1 MRGDRDRAARFGV
14 LGALICFLVLGLS
27 AAGSDA
33 AAESAEAPGY
43 RIIVHRDN
51 PADSISRVKV
61 SQLFLKKISRWD
73 HGPEA
78 EPVDRDAKSAVRE
91 SFSRA
96 VHGRSVSSIKN
107 YWQRQQQLFSGK
119 AVPPPEVAS
128 DADVIAHV
136 RSRPGGIGYV
146 SPNAKL
152 DDVKVV
158 RVVGGELP

>member
-1 MRGDRDRAARFGV
+1 MRGDQDRSVRFGV
-14 LGALICFLVLGLS
+14 LGASICFLLLALS
-27 AAGSDA
+27 AADSDA
-33 AAESAEAPGY
+33 GAESAKAPSY

-51 PADSISRVKV
+51 PADSISKVKI
-61 SQLFLKKISRWD
+61 SQLFLKKSSRWD
-73 HGPEA
+73 HGPET
-78 EPVDRDAKSAVRE
+78 EPVDRDSDSPVRE

-107 YWQRQQQLFSGK
+107 YWQRQQQIFSGRG
-119 AVPPPEVAS
+119 VPPPEVSS

-136 RSRPGGIGYV
+136 KSRPGGIGYV